1 MVCGADGSIKLWSVE
16 TGTPTNLIL
25 SDYGLDLTCID
36 LSSNRQWLAQG
47 TTNQGLQIVQL
58 PSDSD
63 SVIAPFIFKL
73 SFSLK
78 GKLVTVY
85 GFTITEQSHT
95 KANAT
100 RTASWTRSS
109 MSLCQPRSVSSCWL
123 RQWIDRSKK
132 KTSYRSSYQEL
143 IAFAL
148 HFFF

>member
-58 PSDSD
+58 PSDSE

-85 GFTITEQSHT
+85 GFTIFLSNRT
-95 KANAT
+95 KLYESQRDSDSKLNPFEYVALPAT
-100 RTASWTRSS
+100 FS
-109 MSLCQPRSVSSCWL
+109 
-123 RQWIDRSKK
+123 
-132 KTSYRSSYQEL
+132 
-143 IAFAL
+143 
-148 HFFF
+148 

>member
-100 RTASWTRSS
+100 RTAS
-109 MSLCQPRSVSSCWL
+109 
-123 RQWIDRSKK
+123 
-132 KTSYRSSYQEL
+132 
-143 IAFAL
+143 
-148 HFFF
+148 